1 MRVGVCR
8 LKLFITCSLCWVNM
22 RAENDLPDVFHC
34 GRQRCTSQCSFLPMS
49 CLFLQS
55 AGEMLQ
61 NCAQSNCRIIPKK
74 LRDMKREEI
83 CRLLAD
89 KVNKLKNKENGLS
102 ELLPDVRLLYGETPF
117 ARTPVM
123 YEPGIIILF
132 SGHKIGYI
140 NERVFRY
147 DANEYLL
154 LTVPLPFE
162 CETYATSEVP
172 LAGLRLNVDIL
183 QLQELLMDIGEDEH
197 FQPSMAASGINSA
210 TLSEEILCAAERLL
224 DVMERPL
231 DARILGKQIIREIL
245 YYVLTGPCGGAL
257 LALVSRQTHFS
268 LISRV
273 LKRIENK
280 YTENLS
286 VEQLAAE
293 ANMSVSA
300 FHHNFKSVTSTS
312 PLQYLKNYRL
322 HKARM
327 MIIHD
332 GMKASAAAM
341 RVGYESASQFS
352 REFKRYFGV
361 TPGEDAAR
369 MRAMQGN

>member
-1 MRVGVCR
+1 MKKWRVMNR
-8 LKLFITCSLCWVNM
+8 EAI
-22 RAENDLPDVFHC
+22 
-34 GRQRCTSQCSFLPMS
+34 
-49 CLFLQS
+49 CLQ
-55 AGEMLQ
+55 
-61 NCAQSNCRIIPKK
+61 
-74 LRDMKREEI
+74 
-83 CRLLAD
+83 LAD
-89 KVNKLKNKENGLS
+89 KINHLKNNDKIIS
-102 ELLPDVRLLYGETPF
+102 ERLAGIRLLYGVEPGP
-117 ARTPVM
+117 RTPVM
-123 YEPGIIILF
+123 YQPGIIFLF

-140 NERVFRY
+140 NKRKFHY
-147 DANEYLL
+147 NANEYLL

-162 CETYATSEVP
+162 CETWATPEVP
-172 LAGLRLNVDIL
+172 LAGIRLDIDVL
-183 QLQELLMDIGEDEH
+183 QLQELLMDIGEDER
-197 FQPSMAASGINSA
+197 FQLPMAASGINSA
-210 TLSEEILCAAERLL
+210 TLSDEILCAVERLL

-245 YYVLTGPCGGAL
+245 YHVLMGPRGGAL

-273 LKRIENK
+273 LKQIEMK
-280 YTENLS
+280 YTENLN

-300 FHHNFKSVTSTS
+300 FHHNFKAVTSTS
-312 PLQYLKNYRL
+312 PLQYLKSYRL

-327 MIIHD
+327 MMIHD

-369 MRAMQGN
+369 MRTMQGS

>member
-1 MRVGVCR
+1 MNREA
-8 LKLFITCSLCWVNM
+8 I
-22 RAENDLPDVFHC
+22 
-34 GRQRCTSQCSFLPMS
+34 
-49 CLFLQS
+49 CLQ
-55 AGEMLQ
+55 
-61 NCAQSNCRIIPKK
+61 
-74 LRDMKREEI
+74 
-83 CRLLAD
+83 LA
-89 KVNKLKNKENGLS
+89 NKINHLKNNDKIIS
-102 ELLPDVRLLYGETPF
+102 ERLPGIRLLYGAEPGP
-117 ARTPVM
+117 RTPVM
-123 YEPGIIILF
+123 YQPGIIFLF

-140 NERVFRY
+140 NEREFRY

-162 CETYATSEVP
+162 CETYATPEIP
-172 LAGLRLNVDIL
+172 LAGIRLDIDVL
-183 QLQELLMDIGEDEH
+183 QLQKLLMDIGEDER
-197 FQPSMAASGINSA
+197 FQLPMAASGINSA
-210 TLSEEILCAAERLL
+210 TLSDEILCAVERLL

-245 YYVLTGPCGGAL
+245 YHVLMGPRGGAL

-273 LKRIENK
+273 LKQIEMK
-280 YTENLS
+280 YTENLN

-300 FHHNFKSVTSTS
+300 FHHNFKAVTSTS
-312 PLQYLKNYRL
+312 PLQYLKSYRL

-327 MIIHD
+327 LIIHD

-369 MRAMQGN
+369 MRIIQGN

>member
-1 MRVGVCR
+1 
-8 LKLFITCSLCWVNM
+8 
-22 RAENDLPDVFHC
+22 
-34 GRQRCTSQCSFLPMS
+34 
-49 CLFLQS
+49 
-55 AGEMLQ
+55 
-61 NCAQSNCRIIPKK
+61 
-74 LRDMKREEI
+74 MKREAVCLQLTEQI
-83 CRLLAD
+83 
-89 KVNKLKNKENGLS
+89 KKLKDNENYLDT
-102 ELLPDVRLLYGETPF
+102 LLPDVRLLYGTQPY

-123 YEPGIIILF
+123 YQPGIIFLF

-147 DANEYLL
+147 DPNEYLL

-162 CETYATSEVP
+162 CETFATEAVP
-172 LAGLRLNVDIL
+172 LAGIRLNIDIL
-183 QLQELLMDIGEDEH
+183 QLQELLMDIGEDEL
-197 FQPSMAASGINSA
+197 FRPSMAASGINSA
-210 TLSEEILCAAERLL
+210 TLTDEILCAIERLL

-231 DARILGKQIIREIL
+231 DARILGKQIVREIL
-245 YYVLTGPCGGAL
+245 YHILLGPGGGAL

-268 LISRV
+268 LIGRV
-273 LKRIENK
+273 LKRIESQ

-286 VEQLAAE
+286 VDQLAAE

-312 PLQYLKNYRL
+312 PLQYLKSYRL

-327 MIIHD
+327 MMIHD
-332 GMKASAAAM
+332 GMKASAAAL

-369 MRAMQGN
+369 MRTMQGM

>member
-1 MRVGVCR
+1 MNREAICQQLTAQIKR
-8 LKLFITCSLCWVNM
+8 LIDNEN
-22 RAENDLPDVFHC
+22 RASD
-34 GRQRCTSQCSFLPMS
+34 
-49 CLFLQS
+49 
-55 AGEMLQ
+55 
-61 NCAQSNCRIIPKK
+61 
-74 LRDMKREEI
+74 
-83 CRLLAD
+83 
-89 KVNKLKNKENGLS
+89 
-102 ELLPDVRLLYGETPF
+102 LLPDIRLLYGMQPGT
-117 ARTPVM
+117 RTPVM
-123 YEPGIIILF
+123 YQPGIVFLF

-147 DANEYLL
+147 DTNEYLL

-162 CETYATSEVP
+162 CETFATEAVP
-172 LAGLRLNVDIL
+172 LAGIRVNVDIL
-183 QLQELLMDIGEDEH
+183 QLQELLMEIGEDEL
-197 FQPSMAASGINSA
+197 FQPSMASSGINSA
-210 TLSEEILCAAERLL
+210 TLSEEILCAIERLL

-245 YYVLTGPCGGAL
+245 YHVLPGGGAL

-273 LKRIENK
+273 LKRIESQ

-286 VEQLAAE
+286 VDQLAAE

-312 PLQYLKNYRL
+312 PLQYLKTYRL

-327 MIIHD
+327 LMIHD

-361 TPGEDAAR
+361 TPGEDASR
-369 MRAMQGN
+369 IRTMQGV

>member
-1 MRVGVCR
+1 MKKWRVMNR
-8 LKLFITCSLCWVNM
+8 EAI
-22 RAENDLPDVFHC
+22 
-34 GRQRCTSQCSFLPMS
+34 
-49 CLFLQS
+49 CLQ
-55 AGEMLQ
+55 
-61 NCAQSNCRIIPKK
+61 
-74 LRDMKREEI
+74 
-83 CRLLAD
+83 LAD
-89 KVNKLKNKENGLS
+89 KINHLKNNDKIIS
-102 ELLPDVRLLYGETPF
+102 ERLAGIRLLYGVEPGP
-117 ARTPVM
+117 RTPVM
-123 YEPGIIILF
+123 YQPGIIFLF

-140 NERVFRY
+140 NKRKFRY

-162 CETYATSEVP
+162 CETWATPEVP
-172 LAGLRLNVDIL
+172 LAGIRLDIDVL
-183 QLQELLMDIGEDEH
+183 QLQELLMDIGEDER
-197 FQPSMAASGINSA
+197 FQLPMAASGINSA
-210 TLSEEILCAAERLL
+210 TLSDEILCAVERLL

-231 DARILGKQIIREIL
+231 YARILGKQIIREIL
-245 YYVLTGPCGGAL
+245 YHVLMGPRGGAL

-273 LKRIENK
+273 LKQIEMK
-280 YTENLS
+280 YTENLN

-300 FHHNFKSVTSTS
+300 FHHNFKAVTSTS
-312 PLQYLKNYRL
+312 PLQYLKSYRL

-327 MIIHD
+327 MMIHD

-369 MRAMQGN
+369 MRTMQGS

>member
-1 MRVGVCR
+1 M
-8 LKLFITCSLCWVNM
+8 
-22 RAENDLPDVFHC
+22 
-34 GRQRCTSQCSFLPMS
+34 
-49 CLFLQS
+49 
-55 AGEMLQ
+55 
-61 NCAQSNCRIIPKK
+61 
-74 LRDMKREEI
+74 
-83 CRLLAD
+83 
-89 KVNKLKNKENGLS
+89 
-102 ELLPDVRLLYGETPF
+102 
-117 ARTPVM
+117 
-123 YEPGIIILF
+123 
-132 SGHKIGYI
+132 
-140 NERVFRY
+140 FRY

-162 CETYATSEVP
+162 CETCHVRVP

-280 YTENLS
+280 YTENL
-286 VEQLAAE
+286 ERRA
-293 ANMSVSA
+293 
-300 FHHNFKSVTSTS
+300 TGG
-312 PLQYLKNYRL
+312 R
-322 HKARM
+322 
-327 MIIHD
+327 
-332 GMKASAAAM
+332 
-341 RVGYESASQFS
+341 SQHE
-352 REFKRYFGV
+352 RIGV
-361 TPGEDAAR
+361 PP
-369 MRAMQGN
+369 

>member
-1 MRVGVCR
+1 MIKEWRVMNR
-8 LKLFITCSLCWVNM
+8 EAI
-22 RAENDLPDVFHC
+22 
-34 GRQRCTSQCSFLPMS
+34 
-49 CLFLQS
+49 CLQ
-55 AGEMLQ
+55 
-61 NCAQSNCRIIPKK
+61 
-74 LRDMKREEI
+74 
-83 CRLLAD
+83 LAD
-89 KVNKLKNKENGLS
+89 KINYLKNNDKIIS
-102 ELLPDVRLLYGETPF
+102 ERLPGIRLLYGVEPGP
-117 ARTPVM
+117 RTPVM
-123 YEPGIIILF
+123 YQPGIIFLF

-140 NERVFRY
+140 NEREFRY

-162 CETYATSEVP
+162 CETWATPEIP
-172 LAGLRLNVDIL
+172 LAGIRIDIDVL
-183 QLQELLMDIGEDEH
+183 QLQELLMDIGEDER
-197 FQPSMAASGINSA
+197 FQLPMAASGINSA
-210 TLSEEILCAAERLL
+210 TLSDEILCAVERLL

-245 YYVLTGPCGGAL
+245 YHVLMGPRGGAL
-257 LALVSRQTHFS
+257 LALVSRQTYFS

-273 LKRIENK
+273 LKQIEMK
-280 YTENLS
+280 YTENLN

-293 ANMSVSA
+293 ANMSMSA
-300 FHHNFKSVTSTS
+300 FHHNFKAVTSTS
-312 PLQYLKNYRL
+312 PLQYLKSYRL

-327 MIIHD
+327 MMIHD

-369 MRAMQGN
+369 MRTMQGS

>member
-1 MRVGVCR
+1 
-8 LKLFITCSLCWVNM
+8 
-22 RAENDLPDVFHC
+22 
-34 GRQRCTSQCSFLPMS
+34 
-49 CLFLQS
+49 
-55 AGEMLQ
+55 
-61 NCAQSNCRIIPKK
+61 
-74 LRDMKREEI
+74 MKREAVCLQLTEQI
-83 CRLLAD
+83 
-89 KVNKLKNKENGLS
+89 KKLKDNENYLDT
-102 ELLPDVRLLYGETPF
+102 LLPDVRLLYGTQPY

-123 YEPGIIILF
+123 YQPGIIFLF

-147 DANEYLL
+147 DPNEYLL

-162 CETYATSEVP
+162 CETFATEAVP
-172 LAGLRLNVDIL
+172 LAGIRLNIDIL
-183 QLQELLMDIGEDEH
+183 QLQELLMDIGEDEL
-197 FQPSMAASGINSA
+197 FRPSMAASGINSA
-210 TLSEEILCAAERLL
+210 TLTDEILCAIERLL

-231 DARILGKQIIREIL
+231 DARILGKQIVREIL
-245 YYVLTGPCGGAL
+245 YHILLGPGGGAL

-268 LISRV
+268 LIGRV
-273 LKRIENK
+273 LKRIESQ

-286 VEQLAAE
+286 VDQLAAE

-312 PLQYLKNYRL
+312 PLQYLKSYRL

-327 MIIHD
+327 MMIHD
-332 GMKASAAAM
+332 GMKASAAAL

-369 MRAMQGN
+369 MRMMQGM

>member
-1 MRVGVCR
+1 MNREA
-8 LKLFITCSLCWVNM
+8 I
-22 RAENDLPDVFHC
+22 
-34 GRQRCTSQCSFLPMS
+34 
-49 CLFLQS
+49 CLQ
-55 AGEMLQ
+55 
-61 NCAQSNCRIIPKK
+61 
-74 LRDMKREEI
+74 
-83 CRLLAD
+83 LAD
-89 KVNKLKNKENGLS
+89 KINHLKNNDKIIS
-102 ELLPDVRLLYGETPF
+102 ERLAGIRLLYGVEPGP
-117 ARTPVM
+117 RTPVM
-123 YEPGIIILF
+123 YQPGIIFLF

-140 NERVFRY
+140 NKRKFRY

-162 CETYATSEVP
+162 CETWATPEVP
-172 LAGLRLNVDIL
+172 LAGIRLDIDVL
-183 QLQELLMDIGEDEH
+183 QLQELLMDIGEDER
-197 FQPSMAASGINSA
+197 FQLPMAASGINSA
-210 TLSEEILCAAERLL
+210 TLSDEILCAVERLL

-231 DARILGKQIIREIL
+231 DARILGKQIIRKIL
-245 YYVLTGPCGGAL
+245 YHVLMGPRGGAL

-273 LKRIENK
+273 LKQIEMK
-280 YTENLS
+280 YTENLN

-300 FHHNFKSVTSTS
+300 FHHNFKAVTSTS
-312 PLQYLKNYRL
+312 PLQYLKSYRL

-327 MIIHD
+327 MMIHD

-369 MRAMQGN
+369 MRTMQGS

>member
-1 MRVGVCR
+1 MKKWRVMNR
-8 LKLFITCSLCWVNM
+8 EAI
-22 RAENDLPDVFHC
+22 
-34 GRQRCTSQCSFLPMS
+34 
-49 CLFLQS
+49 CLQ
-55 AGEMLQ
+55 
-61 NCAQSNCRIIPKK
+61 
-74 LRDMKREEI
+74 
-83 CRLLAD
+83 LAD
-89 KVNKLKNKENGLS
+89 KINHLKNNDKIIS
-102 ELLPDVRLLYGETPF
+102 ERRAGIRLLYGVEPGP
-117 ARTPVM
+117 RTPVM
-123 YEPGIIILF
+123 YQPGIIFLF

-140 NERVFRY
+140 NKRKFRY

-162 CETYATSEVP
+162 CETWATPEVP
-172 LAGLRLNVDIL
+172 LAGIRLDIDVL
-183 QLQELLMDIGEDEH
+183 QLQELLMDIGEDER
-197 FQPSMAASGINSA
+197 FQLPMAASGINSA
-210 TLSEEILCAAERLL
+210 TLSDEILCAVERLL

-245 YYVLTGPCGGAL
+245 YHVLMGPRGGAL

-273 LKRIENK
+273 LKQIEMK
-280 YTENLS
+280 YTENLN

-300 FHHNFKSVTSTS
+300 FHHNFKAVTSTS
-312 PLQYLKNYRL
+312 PLQYLKSYRL

-327 MIIHD
+327 MMIHD

-369 MRAMQGN
+369 MRTMQGS

>member
-1 MRVGVCR
+1 
-8 LKLFITCSLCWVNM
+8 
-22 RAENDLPDVFHC
+22 
-34 GRQRCTSQCSFLPMS
+34 
-49 CLFLQS
+49 
-55 AGEMLQ
+55 MLQ

-89 KVNKLKNKENGLS
+89 KVNTLKNKENGLS

-162 CETYATSEVP
+162 CETYAPSEVP
-172 LAGLRLNVDIL
+172 LA
-183 QLQELLMDIGEDEH
+183 
-197 FQPSMAASGINSA
+197 A

>member
-1 MRVGVCR
+1 MKKWRVMNR
-8 LKLFITCSLCWVNM
+8 EAI
-22 RAENDLPDVFHC
+22 
-34 GRQRCTSQCSFLPMS
+34 
-49 CLFLQS
+49 CLQ
-55 AGEMLQ
+55 
-61 NCAQSNCRIIPKK
+61 
-74 LRDMKREEI
+74 
-83 CRLLAD
+83 LAD
-89 KVNKLKNKENGLS
+89 KINHLKNNDKIIS
-102 ELLPDVRLLYGETPF
+102 EQLAGIRLLYGVEPGP
-117 ARTPVM
+117 RTPVM
-123 YEPGIIILF
+123 YQPGIIFLF

-140 NERVFRY
+140 NKRKFRY

-162 CETYATSEVP
+162 CETWATPEVP
-172 LAGLRLNVDIL
+172 LAGIRLDIDVL
-183 QLQELLMDIGEDEH
+183 QLQELLMDIGEDER
-197 FQPSMAASGINSA
+197 FQLPMAASGINSA
-210 TLSEEILCAAERLL
+210 TLSDEILCAVERLL

-245 YYVLTGPCGGAL
+245 YHVLMGSRGGAL

-273 LKRIENK
+273 LKQIEMK
-280 YTENLS
+280 YTENLN

-300 FHHNFKSVTSTS
+300 FHHNFKAVTSTS
-312 PLQYLKNYRL
+312 PLQYLKSYRL

-327 MIIHD
+327 MMIHD

-369 MRAMQGN
+369 MRTMQGS

>member
-1 MRVGVCR
+1 
-8 LKLFITCSLCWVNM
+8 
-22 RAENDLPDVFHC
+22 
-34 GRQRCTSQCSFLPMS
+34 
-49 CLFLQS
+49 
-55 AGEMLQ
+55 
-61 NCAQSNCRIIPKK
+61 
-74 LRDMKREEI
+74 MKREEI

-89 KVNKLKNKENGLS
+89 KVNKLKIKENSLS

-231 DARILGKQIIREIL
+231 DARILGKQII
-245 YYVLTGPCGGAL
+245 
-257 LALVSRQTHFS
+257 
-268 LISRV
+268 
-273 LKRIENK
+273 
-280 YTENLS
+280 
-286 VEQLAAE
+286 
-293 ANMSVSA
+293 
-300 FHHNFKSVTSTS
+300 
-312 PLQYLKNYRL
+312 
-322 HKARM
+322 
-327 MIIHD
+327 HD

>member
-1 MRVGVCR
+1 MNREA
-8 LKLFITCSLCWVNM
+8 I
-22 RAENDLPDVFHC
+22 
-34 GRQRCTSQCSFLPMS
+34 
-49 CLFLQS
+49 CLQ
-55 AGEMLQ
+55 
-61 NCAQSNCRIIPKK
+61 
-74 LRDMKREEI
+74 
-83 CRLLAD
+83 LAD
-89 KVNKLKNKENGLS
+89 KINHLKNNDKTIS
-102 ELLPDVRLLYGETPF
+102 ERLPGIRLLYGVEPG

-123 YEPGIIILF
+123 YQPGIIFLF

-140 NERVFRY
+140 NEREFRY

-162 CETYATSEVP
+162 CETYATSTVP
-172 LAGLRLNVDIL
+172 LAGIRLDIDVL
-183 QLQELLMDIGEDEH
+183 QLQELLMDIGEDER
-197 FQPSMAASGINSA
+197 FQLPMAASGINSA
-210 TLSEEILCAAERLL
+210 MLSDEILCAVERLL

-245 YYVLTGPCGGAL
+245 YHVLMGPRGGAL

-273 LKRIENK
+273 LKQIEMK
-280 YTENLS
+280 YTENLN

-300 FHHNFKSVTSTS
+300 FHHNFKAVTSTS
-312 PLQYLKNYRL
+312 PLQYLKSYRL

-327 MIIHD
+327 MMIHD

-369 MRAMQGN
+369 MRTMQGS

>member
-1 MRVGVCR
+1 MIKEWRVMNR
-8 LKLFITCSLCWVNM
+8 EAI
-22 RAENDLPDVFHC
+22 
-34 GRQRCTSQCSFLPMS
+34 
-49 CLFLQS
+49 CLQ
-55 AGEMLQ
+55 
-61 NCAQSNCRIIPKK
+61 
-74 LRDMKREEI
+74 
-83 CRLLAD
+83 LAD
-89 KVNKLKNKENGLS
+89 KINYLKNNDKIIS
-102 ELLPDVRLLYGETPF
+102 ERLPGIRLLYGVEPGP
-117 ARTPVM
+117 RTPVM
-123 YEPGIIILF
+123 YQPGIIFLF

-140 NERVFRY
+140 NELEFRY

-162 CETYATSEVP
+162 CETWATPEIP
-172 LAGLRLNVDIL
+172 LAGIRIDIDVL
-183 QLQELLMDIGEDEH
+183 QLQELLMDIGEDER
-197 FQPSMAASGINSA
+197 FQLPMAASGINSA
-210 TLSEEILCAAERLL
+210 TLSDEILCAVERLL

-245 YYVLTGPCGGAL
+245 YHVLMGPRGGAL

-273 LKRIENK
+273 LKQIEMK
-280 YTENLS
+280 YTENLN

-300 FHHNFKSVTSTS
+300 FHHNFKAVTSTS
-312 PLQYLKNYRL
+312 PLQYLKSYRL

-327 MIIHD
+327 MMIHD

-369 MRAMQGN
+369 MRTMQGS

>member
-1 MRVGVCR
+1 MNREAICLR
-8 LKLFITCSLCWVNM
+8 LTDQVKNLKIH
-22 RAENDLPDVFHC
+22 E
-34 GRQRCTSQCSFLPMS
+34 
-49 CLFLQS
+49 
-55 AGEMLQ
+55 
-61 NCAQSNCRIIPKK
+61 
-74 LRDMKREEI
+74 
-83 CRLLAD
+83 
-89 KVNKLKNKENGLS
+89 NKLS
-102 ELLPDVRLLYGETPF
+102 ALLPDIRLLYGTQPGT
-117 ARTPVM
+117 RTPVM
-123 YEPGIIILF
+123 YQPGIVILF
-132 SGHKIGYI
+132 SGHKTGYI
-140 NERVFRY
+140 NDRVFRY

-162 CETYATSEVP
+162 CETFATPEVP
-172 LAGLRLNVDIL
+172 LAGIRVNVDIL

-197 FQPSMAASGINSA
+197 FRPAMAASGINSA
-210 TLSEEILCAAERLL
+210 MLSDEILCAVERLL

-231 DARILGKQIIREIL
+231 DARILGRQIVREIL
-245 YYVLTGPCGGAL
+245 YHVLTGPRGGAL

-273 LKRIENK
+273 LKRIESQ

-286 VEQLAAE
+286 VDQLAAE

-312 PLQYLKNYRL
+312 PLQYLKSYRL
-322 HKARM
+322 HRARM
-327 MIIHD
+327 LMIHD

-369 MRAMQGN
+369 IRTMQGT

>member
-1 MRVGVCR
+1 MNRQAICQLLTDKINI
-8 LKLFITCSLCWVNM
+8 LKHN
-22 RAENDLPDVFHC
+22 EK
-34 GRQRCTSQCSFLPMS
+34 Q
-49 CLFLQS
+49 
-55 AGEMLQ
+55 
-61 NCAQSNCRIIPKK
+61 
-74 LRDMKREEI
+74 
-83 CRLLAD
+83 
-89 KVNKLKNKENGLS
+89 LS
-102 ELLPDVRLLYGETPF
+102 ELLPDVRLMYGTQPGG
-117 ARTPVM
+117 RTPVM
-123 YEPGIIILF
+123 YQPGIIFLF

-147 DANEYLL
+147 DTNEYLL

-162 CETYATSEVP
+162 CETFATPDMP
-172 LAGLRLNVDIL
+172 LAGMRINVDIL

-197 FQPSMAASGINSA
+197 FQPGSSVSGINSA
-210 TLSEEILCAAERLL
+210 VLSDEILCAAERLL

-231 DARILGKQIIREIL
+231 DARILGRQIVREIL
-245 YYVLTGPCGGAL
+245 YHVLTGPRGGAL

-268 LISRV
+268 MIGRV
-273 LKRIENK
+273 LKRIESQ

-286 VEQLAAE
+286 VDQLASE

-312 PLQYLKNYRL
+312 PLQYLKTYRL

-332 GMKASAAAM
+332 GMKASAAAI
-341 RVGYESASQFS
+341 RVGYESPSQFS

-369 MRAMQGN
+369 IRMMQSA

>member
-1 MRVGVCR
+1 MNRQETCQQLTEKINR
-8 LKLFITCSLCWVNM
+8 LKSNEKSLS
-22 RAENDLPDVFHC
+22 
-34 GRQRCTSQCSFLPMS
+34 T
-49 CLFLQS
+49 
-55 AGEMLQ
+55 
-61 NCAQSNCRIIPKK
+61 
-74 LRDMKREEI
+74 
-83 CRLLAD
+83 
-89 KVNKLKNKENGLS
+89 
-102 ELLPDVRLLYGETPF
+102 LLPDVRLLYGTQPG

-123 YEPGIIILF
+123 YQPGIIFLF
-132 SGHKIGYI
+132 SGHKTGYI
-140 NERVFRY
+140 NERVFHY

-162 CETYATSEVP
+162 CETWATPEIP
-172 LAGLRLNVDIL
+172 LAGLRLNVDSL

-197 FQPSMAASGINSA
+197 FQPGESASGINSSI
-210 TLSEEILCAAERLL
+210 LSDEILCAAERLL

-231 DARILGKQIIREIL
+231 DARILGRQIIREIL
-245 YYVLTGPCGGAL
+245 YHVLTGPCGGAL

-268 LISRV
+268 LISKV
-273 LKRIENK
+273 LKRIESH
-280 YTENLS
+280 YTESLS
-286 VEQLAAE
+286 VDQLAAE

-312 PLQYLKNYRL
+312 PLQYLKSYRL

-327 MIIHD
+327 LMVHD

-352 REFKRYFGV
+352 REFKRYFGI

-369 MRAMQGN
+369 LRTIQGI

>member
-1 MRVGVCR
+1 MKKWRVMNR
-8 LKLFITCSLCWVNM
+8 EAI
-22 RAENDLPDVFHC
+22 
-34 GRQRCTSQCSFLPMS
+34 
-49 CLFLQS
+49 CLQ
-55 AGEMLQ
+55 
-61 NCAQSNCRIIPKK
+61 
-74 LRDMKREEI
+74 
-83 CRLLAD
+83 LAD
-89 KVNKLKNKENGLS
+89 KINHLKNNDKIIS
-102 ELLPDVRLLYGETPF
+102 ERLAGIRLLYGVEPGP
-117 ARTPVM
+117 RTPVM
-123 YEPGIIILF
+123 YQPGIIFLF

-140 NERVFRY
+140 NKRKFRY

-162 CETYATSEVP
+162 CETWATPEVP
-172 LAGLRLNVDIL
+172 LAGIRLDIDVL
-183 QLQELLMDIGEDEH
+183 QLQELLMDIGEDER
-197 FQPSMAASGINSA
+197 FQLPMAASGINSA
-210 TLSEEILCAAERLL
+210 TLSDEILCAVERLL
-224 DVMERPL
+224 DVMECPL

-245 YYVLTGPCGGAL
+245 YHVLTGPRGGAL

-273 LKRIENK
+273 LKQIEMK
-280 YTENLS
+280 YTENLN

-300 FHHNFKSVTSTS
+300 FHHNFKAVTSTS
-312 PLQYLKNYRL
+312 PLQYLKSYRL

-327 MIIHD
+327 MMIHD

-369 MRAMQGN
+369 MRTMQGS

>member
-1 MRVGVCR
+1 MNREA
-8 LKLFITCSLCWVNM
+8 I
-22 RAENDLPDVFHC
+22 
-34 GRQRCTSQCSFLPMS
+34 
-49 CLFLQS
+49 CLQ
-55 AGEMLQ
+55 
-61 NCAQSNCRIIPKK
+61 
-74 LRDMKREEI
+74 
-83 CRLLAD
+83 LAD
-89 KVNKLKNKENGLS
+89 KINHLKNNDKIIS
-102 ELLPDVRLLYGETPF
+102 ERLAGIRLLYGVEPGP
-117 ARTPVM
+117 RTPVM
-123 YEPGIIILF
+123 YQPGIIFLF

-140 NERVFRY
+140 NKRKFRY

-162 CETYATSEVP
+162 CETWATPEVP
-172 LAGLRLNVDIL
+172 LAGIRLDIDVL
-183 QLQELLMDIGEDEH
+183 QLQKLLMDIGEDER
-197 FQPSMAASGINSA
+197 FQLPMAASGINSA
-210 TLSEEILCAAERLL
+210 TLSDEILCAVERLL

-245 YYVLTGPCGGAL
+245 YHVLMGPRGGAL

-273 LKRIENK
+273 LKQIEMK
-280 YTENLS
+280 YTENLN

-300 FHHNFKSVTSTS
+300 FHHNFKAVTSTS
-312 PLQYLKNYRL
+312 PLQYLKSYRL

-327 MIIHD
+327 MMIHD

-369 MRAMQGN
+369 MRTMQGS

>member
-1 MRVGVCR
+1 MQH
-8 LKLFITCSLCWVNM
+8 
-22 RAENDLPDVFHC
+22 A
-34 GRQRCTSQCSFLPMS
+34 
-49 CLFLQS
+49 
-55 AGEMLQ
+55 
-61 NCAQSNCRIIPKK
+61 
-74 LRDMKREEI
+74 EI
-83 CRLLAD
+83 CRTLTEKINLLKD
-89 KVNKLKNKENGLS
+89 KHEMLS
-102 ELLPDVRLLYGETPF
+102 SLLPDVRLLYGTQPGP
-117 ARTPVM
+117 RTPVM
-123 YEPGIIILF
+123 YQPGIVFLF

-140 NERVFRY
+140 NERTFRY
-147 DANEYLL
+147 DTNEYLL

-162 CETYATSEVP
+162 CETFATPEVP
-172 LAGLRLNVDIL
+172 LAGMRLNVDIL
-183 QLQELLMDIGEDEH
+183 QLQELLMDIGEDPL
-197 FQPSMAASGINSA
+197 FQPAVASSGINSA
-210 TLSEEILCAAERLL
+210 VLSEDILCAAERLL

-231 DARILGKQIIREIL
+231 DARILGKQIVREIL

-273 LKRIENK
+273 LKHIESQ

-286 VEQLAAE
+286 VDRLAAE

-300 FHHNFKSVTSTS
+300 FHHNFKAVTSTS

-327 MIIHD
+327 LMIHD

-352 REFKRYFGV
+352 REFKRYFGT

-369 MRAMQGN
+369 IRMIQGMS